1 MSYLDKAV
9 GIHDLEVGKS
19 YIPLTSDGALDYKQ
33 AGTYGKK
40 SANPNTAT
48 LRWLNEPFVFKMPAF
63 FIKARPDSEGHL
75 KPVTAGGRRSRKA
88 LRKRRRSTTRR

>member
-19 YIPLTSDGALDYKQ
+19 YIPLNSRGNLDKAQ

-40 SANPNTAT
+40 SANPDTAT
-48 LRWLNEPFVFKMPAF
+48 LRWLNEPFVFKVPTL
-63 FIKARPDSEGHL
+63 FIKARPDSQGHL
-75 KPVTAGGRRSRKA
+75 QPITVGGRRSRKT